1 MKIVEI
7 WKLYEASPMYCK
19 DTTEK
24 RKTAVR
30 TIWTEFSQSC
40 WSRPVKSLT
49 SDLIA
54 DWLCKRCKRCSNKTY
69 NEYLRI
75 IRQVI
80 NAVLSKTGLTA
91 NPANE
96 VPVKRKNSIS
106 RKPYTKEEIEQI
118 IATMERGIEIPYHYR
133 THGKTVT
140 VMRPYTI
147 PYIKEVELSIL
158 LGAYCGMR
166 LGDAVAV
173 ERGMWDGQFLKFTPS
188 KTEESSGKE
197 VTVPVF
203 DSRLVDALEA
213 CEGHLTPNL
222 LAWHG
227 HNTSTLSRLYHRVF
241 EACGFRT
248 RVECEGRRNAS
259 TGGFYALRHSYITL
273 CAEAGADMNVVKDVV
288 GHTSRKTT
296 EIYLHISNIRKAKEL
311 SKILG
316 ATNHG

>member
-19 DTTEK
+19 DTTDK
-24 RKTAVR
+24 RRNAVK
-30 TIWTEFSQSC
+30 TIWSEFASVY
-40 WSRPVKSLT
+40 WSKPIKSLT
-49 SDLIA
+49 SEMVA
-54 DWLCKRCKRCSNKTY
+54 NWLRNRCEGCSPKTY
-69 NEYLRI
+69 DDYLRI
-75 IRQVI
+75 IRQVL

-118 IATMERGIEIPYHYR
+118 LATMKRGIEIPYHYR

-147 PYIKEVELSIL
+147 PYVKEVRLSIL

-173 ERGMWDGQFLKFTPS
+173 ERGMWDGQFLKYTPS
-188 KTEESSGKE
+188 KTEDSSGKE

-213 CEGHLTPNL
+213 CDGLLTPNL
-222 LAWHG
+222 LVWHG

-241 EACGFRT
+241 EACGFST
-248 RVECEGRRNAS
+248 RIECEGRRNAS

-273 CAEAGADMNVVKDVV
+273 CAEAGADMDVVKDVV

-296 EIYLHISNIRKAKEL
+296 EIYLHISAKRKAAEL
-311 SKILG
+311 SKIMLK
-316 ATNHG
+316 TT

>member
-1 MKIVEI
+1 MKIGSV
-7 WKLYEASPMYCK
+7 WMAYESSPMFCK
-19 DTTEK
+19 DVSGK
-24 RKTAVR
+24 RREAVR
-30 TIWTEFSQSC
+30 TIWNEFAC
-40 WSRPVKSLT
+40 VYWSKPVKSLT
-49 SDLIA
+49 SEMVA
-54 DWLCKRCKRCSNKTY
+54 DWLRNRCEGRSNKTY
-69 NEYLRI
+69 DDYLRI
-75 IRQVI
+75 IRQVL
-80 NAVLSKTGLTA
+80 NAVLSKTGLHV

-106 RKPYTKEEIEQI
+106 REPYTRDDIEKI
-118 IATMERGIEIPYHYR
+118 LATMERGVEIPYRYK

-147 PYIKEVELSIL
+147 PYVKEVRLSIL

-173 ERGMWDGQFLKFTPS
+173 ERGMWDGQFLKFTPA
-188 KTEESSGKE
+188 KTEDSSGKE

-203 DSRLVDALEA
+203 DARLIEALEG
-213 CEGHLTPNL
+213 CTGLLTPNL

-227 HNTSTLSRLYHRVF
+227 HNKSTLSRLYHRVF

-273 CAEAGADMNVVKDVV
+273 CAEAGADMDVVKDVV

-296 EIYLHISNIRKAKEL
+296 EIYLHISQKRKVAEL
-311 SKILG
+311 GRIMLK
-316 ATNHG
+316 TM